1 VYPILTTQQNFRDI
15 GGIPV
20 SDGRKIKPGV
30 LYRSGDLHSLSDE
43 DVKTLENLPIRMII
57 DLRARREIERRPDKI
72 LGSVQSM
79 VHIDIFDGARDRS
92 ERFLMENNARG
103 LETVLEIDYR
113 RMVVQHAPDFQRFL
127 NLLATTDHLPLI
139 YHCAAGKDRTGLAT
153 VFLLAAMGA
162 DMSVIRDDYM
172 KTNRLIN
179 NFNEK
184 IIRKVTES
192 GQNGA
197 ILRPL
202 LEVRQEYLDAALDEI
217 NIQYGGIGPY
227 VKSVL
232 QADIPAL
239 QQKFLVS

>member
-1 VYPILTTQQNFRDI
+1 
-15 GGIPV
+15 
-20 SDGRKIKPGV
+20 
-30 LYRSGDLHSLSDE
+30 
-43 DVKTLENLPIRMII
+43 MII
-57 DLRARREIERRPDKI
+57 DLRARREIDRNPDKI
-72 LGSVQSM
+72 LCSVKSV

-227 VKSVL
+227 VKNVL